1 MSKKIVLA
9 RPHPFIVSQMQPFL
23 ADLGY
28 SGEKLERLE
37 DLDDSLDSNTR
48 GVVISLAVTSSLGD
62 SAEAVFLRL
71 RQLRAQLPVL
81 FVALLDF
88 PQVQR
93 ALLKLAEA
101 AGVAQPVLLEV
112 TETNVRNAVLGKSD
126 VFFYIGRKDLED
138 PVRRATAAQMLERHF
153 C

>member
-37 DLDDSLDSNTR
+37 DLDGSLDSNTR
-48 GVVISLAVTSSLGD
+48 GAVISLAVTSSLGE
-62 SAEAVFLRL
+62 SAEAVFLKL

-88 PQVQR
+88 AQAQR
-93 ALLKLAEA
+93 ALQQLAGT
-101 AGVAQPVLLEV
+101 AGVAQPVLIDVSEA
-112 TETNVRNAVLGKSD
+112 NVRNAMLGKSGA
-126 VFFYIGRKDLED
+126 FFYIGRKDLEN
-138 PVRRATAAQMLERHF
+138 PARRALAAKMLESHF
-153 C
+153 S

>member
-37 DLDDSLDSNTR
+37 DLDGSLDSDIR
-48 GVVISLAVTSSLGD
+48 GAVISLAVTSSLGD
-62 SAEAVFLRL
+62 SAETVFLRL
-71 RQLRAQLPVL
+71 RQLRAKLPVL

-88 PQVQR
+88 SQVQS
-93 ALLKLAEA
+93 ALRQLAEA
-101 AGVAQPVLLEV
+101 AGVAQPFLLEA
-112 TETNVRNAVLGKSD
+112 TEANARNAMLGKSEA
-126 VFFYIGRKDLED
+126 FFYIGRKDLED
-138 PVRRATAAQMLERHF
+138 PVRRAAAARMLERHF
-153 C
+153 S